1 MFHKGI
7 SHYKPITVENMIFIM
22 FSIISF
28 TLAAQFYKVETDT
41 IESCRNCVY
50 SSPLFEG
57 LSDEELNYLAGY
69 ASNASFKKGD
79 IIYSQGDEINFISFL
94 KKGLIKVYKKS
105 ADGKDQIISIAKPND
120 CVGLLSV
127 FSNKHHQYSTSALE
141 DSVLY
146 YIELSRVNHILRN
159 NGAFGLKLLGRI
171 STAADTIINNVFNI
185 NKKNLRGRIAYILIE
200 FADEIYL
207 SDQFELPVSR
217 REIGELIGMTTE
229 NVIRIFSEF
238 RHDGIIVMH
247 CKTITI
253 LNKQMLHSL
262 EKFG

>member
-1 MFHKGI
+1 MEI
-7 SHYKPITVENMIFIM
+7 
-22 FSIISF
+22 
-28 TLAAQFYKVETDT
+28 DT

-57 LSDEELNYLAGY
+57 LSDEELNYLAGF

-79 IIYSQGDEINFISFL
+79 TIYLQGDEIHFISFL
-94 KKGLIKVYKKS
+94 KKGLIKVFKKGE
-105 ADGKDQIISIAKPND
+105 DGKDQIISIAKPND

-146 YIELSRVNHILRN
+146 YIELSRLKYILRN
-159 NGAFGLKLLGRI
+159 NGAFGIRLLGRI
-171 STAADTIINNVFNI
+171 STAADTIINNVYNI
-185 NKKNLRGRIAYILIE
+185 HKKNLRGRIAYILLE

-207 SDQFELPVSR
+207 TDQFELPVSR

-238 RHDGIIVMH
+238 RHDGIIAMH
-247 CKTITI
+247 CKTISI